1 MYKIE
6 APLACSVRDSPP
18 LKHPR
23 THTQLFSLEIKLYAS
38 GVMLL
43 DLLTQHNDCS
53 HMKIV
58 IMEVWYYCTKYAD
71 STHNSFHEKLNCMDV
86 MLCYWIC

>member
-1 MYKIE
+1 M
-6 APLACSVRDSPP
+6 
-18 LKHPR
+18 
-23 THTQLFSLEIKLYAS
+23 FSKEIKLYES

-71 STHNSFHEKLNCMDV
+71 STHNSFHEKKKSNIIGSSRYYKYSSIIIQQNDV
-86 MLCYWIC
+86 IVKGFEKTMV